1 MGVVFKG
8 LGSGV
13 PQRIVSN
20 VELEA
25 WGDTSDSWIRERTG
39 IIQRRIVT
47 DETSLSLSYEAALK
61 AIKEADILPSE
72 IDLII
77 VATIGP
83 DMLVPSG
90 ACLLRQK
97 LGAEK
102 AVAFDLNAACSGFLY
117 GTWVAKSLMESN
129 QYKNALV
136 VGVEILSKFTDWQDR
151 GTFVLF
157 GDGAGAAVL
166 QKSEG
171 KGILACHVENYTD
184 ETNALVCHGV
194 ERENPFVEPNGK
206 KQKIVMDGR
215 QVFRFATNAM
225 IESIQAVLDKANKSI
240 EDVTWFVPH
249 QANKR
254 IIDHAAAKLK
264 VPVERFF
271 CNIDLY
277 GNTSAASVPIA
288 FAQLKEEKQL
298 NKGDLI
304 LLVAFGG
311 GLTAASILLEW

>member
-1 MGVVFKG
+1 MGVQIKG

-13 PQRIVSN
+13 PERVVTN
-20 VELEA
+20 FELET
-25 WGDTSDSWIRERTG
+25 WGDTNDTWIRERTG
-39 IIQRRIVT
+39 IVQRRIVT
-47 DETSLSLSYEAALK
+47 EETGLSLAFEAAQK
-61 AIKEADILPSE
+61 AIEHAGITSAD

-77 VATIGP
+77 VATVAP
-83 DMLVPSG
+83 DMLVPSE
-90 ACLLRQK
+90 AALLRQK

-102 AVAFDLNAACSGFLY
+102 AVAFDVNAACSGFLY
-117 GTWVAKSLMESN
+117 GTWVAKSLIETN
-129 QYKNALV
+129 NYKNALV
-136 VGVEILSKFTDWQDR
+136 VGVEVLSKITDWTDR

-166 QKSEG
+166 QNSED

-184 ETNALVCHGV
+184 ETNALYCHGV
-194 ERENPFVEPNGK
+194 GIENPLSETKGFR
-206 KQKIVMDGR
+206 QKLFMDGR

-225 IESIQAVLDKANKSI
+225 VDSIKTVLEKAGKSI
-240 EDVTWFVPH
+240 DDVTWFVPH

-264 VPVERFF
+264 VPLDRFV

-277 GNTSAASVPIA
+277 GNTSSASVPIA
-288 FAQLKEEKQL
+288 FAQLKDEKEL
-298 NKGDLI
+298 KKGDII

-311 GLTAASILLEW
+311 GLTTAAILLEW